1 MSLKD
6 IKNPTYFEL
15 NNQINIP
22 VNGQIPLHKDKEAV
36 TAFLNE
42 NVKPNRLFTYH
53 PNTGVKTHESLNAD
67 VSSYMD
73 KLEWLIKNDYYEE
86 PFIRAYK
93 PEFIEEL
100 RAWLH
105 KQNFTFYSFMAAY
118 KFYKQYALKTNNGEY
133 YLEDPEDRALMNA
146 LYQAN
151 GDEELAKD
159 LARVVIT
166 RRYQPA
172 TPTYAN
178 NGRKRRGEFAS
189 CFPAGTMISTDTGDV
204 PIELIQKGMKV
215 LTHDMTYKTVSETME
230 RIADELVVIYVA
242 GQADPIIATPEHPFL
257 TTVTKAEAF
266 EPHAK
271 ANFDDGLTENTFW
284 SEIKDLKVGDFIAVN
299 PNRVI
304 NVTDETYLERD
315 GYEFVRVLH
324 VEKGHKA
331 NKTRVYNLDVEENH
345 TYVANNAIVHN
356 CFIIQVQDNMS
367 DIGRSIT
374 NALQLSRKAGGVG
387 LILGN
392 LRAAGSPIKKMD
404 GLASGVLPVM
414 KLFEDSFSY
423 SNQLGT
429 RPGAGVA
436 YLPIFHADVMEF
448 LSSKKENAD
457 EKIRLKTLSLGLTVP
472 DKFYELAK
480 AGSKMA
486 IFDPYFVEKELGQ
499 SFTYV
504 DMDKEYE
511 HLVELSKQVDE
522 ETGMPKIRVKWIEA
536 RALEQAIS
544 ELQQESGYP
553 YIINISTANKTNP
566 IEGRILGSNLCVTGD
581 TRILTNKGYQK
592 AEDLYDSGENLI
604 VTIDNRTKDDVA
616 TDFGVSN
623 VQAIPMHMTNKSAKV
638 YEIKTKEG
646 FTLKATAYHKVYVER
661 FVGYTWHPKT
671 PKYEI
676 ELIPLKD
683 LKPGDK
689 LLIQSDSGTYGNDT
703 FEEAAYIMGAV
714 AGDGTFTQSKRKTLS
729 KSVRINNFNNKL
741 SIAEHKLEKVVSEMI
756 SDLNPELIK
765 YQSTSNPK
773 FKAIEQR
780 SSATLT
786 MLQSSNLATYLDL
799 NFGFNSDTKCEIPE
813 RLWTSDASTIG
824 AYLSG
829 LYQTDSTFHV
839 NEKYKSASIELGTI
853 HEDFAKDIQR
863 LLLTLGVYSRIYTS
877 NRKKS
882 LLPDS
887 NRNPKEYDV
896 KDIHS
901 LRIQDR
907 TSIEKFVKFVTL
919 RDTDIVKFENW
930 QSWLSPKT
938 RNAKHHFT
946 AEISEIVE
954 LGFEPVYDTTQPS
967 YHSLIFNG
975 IVTSNCSEILQ
986 IQTPSVINEQQEY
999 TTLGQDIVC
1008 NLGSTNIIN
1017 MMSAGESF
1025 GNDIIAMTKGLTFIS
1040 DASDLAFV
1048 QTIDNGNSKN
1058 HAIGLGAMGLHSF
1071 LANNQIQYESKDAV
1085 DFTGLY
1091 FLLLNYY
1098 TIMGSMQ
1105 IAKERKQAFDNFE
1118 NSTYATGEY
1127 FDKYLT
1133 TDYTD
1138 GVSDRVMKLFKD
1150 IHIPTAEDWA
1160 HLKAE
1165 VQEHGMFN
1173 AYRIALAP
1181 NGSISYVNDCSASIA
1196 PIVNRIEE
1204 RQEGQVGKI
1213 YYPTFGLSNES
1224 IPYFKSAYD
1233 QDMRWQIRIYEAAT
1247 EHTDQG
1253 LSMNMY
1259 LRSDFEEHPGLYEWK
1274 DGGTTALTT
1283 RDLTILRHFAW
1294 RHGIKSMY
1302 YTRQYTADSD
1312 SEHGG
1317 ANECESCM
1325 I

>member
-22 VNGQIPLHKDKEAV
+22 VNGQIPLNKDKEAV

-189 CFPAGTMISTDTGDV
+189 CFPAGTMISTNMGKL
-204 PIELIQKGMKV
+204 PIEKIEKGMLV
-215 LTHDMTYKTVSETME
+215 LTHDSTYKPVLETMSRQSE
-230 RIADELVVIYVA
+230 EIVEIKIA
-242 GQADPIIATPEHPFL
+242 GQTSTIKTTPEHPFL
-257 TTVTKAEAF
+257 TTSLK
-266 EPHAK
+266 
-271 ANFDDGLTENTFW
+271 NFVKHPKSEFTEGITRHTFW
-284 SEIKDLKVGDFIAVN
+284 SEAKDLEKSDYVAVAVEPHNEISTYIDSWDLLKDFTNGYGAHTLLLDNSVAVETIDTKNNRKKGTTINTRINPIPSKINLDADLGRFVGYYLAEGNLIKRDATSIHGIQLTFNSKATSIIEDTIQIIKTKFGYDAKIDKRNDGSTVVAIHNQLLGTVFYKLIGTGFDKKILNETLLGAPKEFLYNLMIGVFRGDGTQTATYNRLQLTNRELIYQLRMIALQLKLLPYTVDLVVKYNKSDASALTISGISQENVDFLNNLHNGKLELRPSSNKDIAFW
-299 PNRVI
+299 
-304 NVTDETYLERD
+304 LD
-315 GYEFVRVLH
+315 GYAFYKVRKIDQNV
-324 VEKGHKA
+324 
-331 NKTRVYNLDVEENH
+331 NKTKVYNMDVEGNH
-345 TYVANNAIVHN
+345 TYVANNIIVHN

-553 YIINISTANKTNP
+553 YIINISTANKANP
-566 IEGRILGSNLCVTGD
+566 IEGRILGSNL
-581 TRILTNKGYQK
+581 
-592 AEDLYDSGENLI
+592 
-604 VTIDNRTKDDVA
+604 
-616 TDFGVSN
+616 
-623 VQAIPMHMTNKSAKV
+623 
-638 YEIKTKEG
+638 
-646 FTLKATAYHKVYVER
+646 
-661 FVGYTWHPKT
+661 
-671 PKYEI
+671 
-676 ELIPLKD
+676 
-683 LKPGDK
+683 
-689 LLIQSDSGTYGNDT
+689 
-703 FEEAAYIMGAV
+703 
-714 AGDGTFTQSKRKTLS
+714 
-729 KSVRINNFNNKL
+729 
-741 SIAEHKLEKVVSEMI
+741 
-756 SDLNPELIK
+756 
-765 YQSTSNPK
+765 
-773 FKAIEQR
+773 
-780 SSATLT
+780 
-786 MLQSSNLATYLDL
+786 
-799 NFGFNSDTKCEIPE
+799 
-813 RLWTSDASTIG
+813 
-824 AYLSG
+824 
-829 LYQTDSTFHV
+829 
-839 NEKYKSASIELGTI
+839 
-853 HEDFAKDIQR
+853 
-863 LLLTLGVYSRIYTS
+863 
-877 NRKKS
+877 
-882 LLPDS
+882 
-887 NRNPKEYDV
+887 
-896 KDIHS
+896 
-901 LRIQDR
+901 
-907 TSIEKFVKFVTL
+907 
-919 RDTDIVKFENW
+919 
-930 QSWLSPKT
+930 
-938 RNAKHHFT
+938 
-946 AEISEIVE
+946 
-954 LGFEPVYDTTQPS
+954 
-967 YHSLIFNG
+967 
-975 IVTSNCSEILQ
+975 CSEILQ

-1160 HLKAE
+1160 QLKAE

-1259 LRSDFEEHPGLYEWK
+1259 LRSNFEEHPGLYEWK

>member
-53 PNTGVKTHESLNAD
+53 PNTGVRTHESLNAD
-67 VSSYMD
+67 VSTYMD
-73 KLEWLIKNDYYEE
+73 KLEWLIAKDYYEE
-86 PFIRAYK
+86 PFIRAYR

-100 RAWLH
+100 REWLH
-105 KQNFTFYSFMAAY
+105 NQNFTFYSFMAAY
-118 KFYKQYALKTNNGEY
+118 KFYKQYALKTNTGEY

-151 GDEELAKD
+151 GDETLAKD

-189 CFPAGTMISTDTGDV
+189 CFPAGTMISTDNGEV
-204 PIELIQKGMKV
+204 PIENIKKGMKV
-215 LTHDMTYKTVSETME
+215 LTHDLTFKTVTETMK
-230 RIADELVVIYVA
+230 RTSNELVVITIA
-242 GQADPIIATPEHPFL
+242 GQADPIVATPEHPFL
-257 TTVTKAEAF
+257 TTVLKAEDF
-266 EPHAK
+266 ESHAK
-271 ANFDDGLTENTFW
+271 ANFTDGLTENTFW
-284 SEIKDLKVGDFIAVN
+284 SEIKDLKSGDFIAVN
-299 PNRVI
+299 PNRVM

-315 GYEFVRVLH
+315 GFTFVRVLH
-324 VEKGHKA
+324 VETNHKA
-331 NKTRVYNLDVEENH
+331 DNVRVYNMDVEDNH
-345 TYVANNAIVHN
+345 TYVASNAIVHN

-553 YIINISTANKTNP
+553 YIINISTANKANP
-566 IEGRILGSNLCVTGD
+566 IEGRILGSNL
-581 TRILTNKGYQK
+581 
-592 AEDLYDSGENLI
+592 
-604 VTIDNRTKDDVA
+604 
-616 TDFGVSN
+616 
-623 VQAIPMHMTNKSAKV
+623 
-638 YEIKTKEG
+638 
-646 FTLKATAYHKVYVER
+646 
-661 FVGYTWHPKT
+661 
-671 PKYEI
+671 
-676 ELIPLKD
+676 
-683 LKPGDK
+683 
-689 LLIQSDSGTYGNDT
+689 
-703 FEEAAYIMGAV
+703 
-714 AGDGTFTQSKRKTLS
+714 
-729 KSVRINNFNNKL
+729 
-741 SIAEHKLEKVVSEMI
+741 
-756 SDLNPELIK
+756 
-765 YQSTSNPK
+765 
-773 FKAIEQR
+773 
-780 SSATLT
+780 
-786 MLQSSNLATYLDL
+786 
-799 NFGFNSDTKCEIPE
+799 
-813 RLWTSDASTIG
+813 
-824 AYLSG
+824 
-829 LYQTDSTFHV
+829 
-839 NEKYKSASIELGTI
+839 
-853 HEDFAKDIQR
+853 
-863 LLLTLGVYSRIYTS
+863 
-877 NRKKS
+877 
-882 LLPDS
+882 
-887 NRNPKEYDV
+887 
-896 KDIHS
+896 
-901 LRIQDR
+901 
-907 TSIEKFVKFVTL
+907 
-919 RDTDIVKFENW
+919 
-930 QSWLSPKT
+930 
-938 RNAKHHFT
+938 
-946 AEISEIVE
+946 
-954 LGFEPVYDTTQPS
+954 
-967 YHSLIFNG
+967 
-975 IVTSNCSEILQ
+975 CSEILQ

-1105 IAKERKQAFDNFE
+1105 IAKERKQSFDNFE
-1118 NSTYATGEY
+1118 NSDYASGEY

-1133 TDYTD
+1133 KDYTE
-1138 GVSDRVMKLFKD
+1138 GVSDRVMDLFKD

-1160 HLKAE
+1160 QLKLK
-1165 VQEHGMFN
+1165 VGKYGMFN

-1274 DGGTTALTT
+1274 EGGTTALTT

>member
-93 PEFIEEL
+93 PEFIEDL

-189 CFPAGTMISTDTGDV
+189 
-204 PIELIQKGMKV
+204 
-215 LTHDMTYKTVSETME
+215 
-230 RIADELVVIYVA
+230 
-242 GQADPIIATPEHPFL
+242 
-257 TTVTKAEAF
+257 
-266 EPHAK
+266 
-271 ANFDDGLTENTFW
+271 
-284 SEIKDLKVGDFIAVN
+284 
-299 PNRVI
+299 
-304 NVTDETYLERD
+304 
-315 GYEFVRVLH
+315 
-324 VEKGHKA
+324 
-331 NKTRVYNLDVEENH
+331 
-345 TYVANNAIVHN
+345 

-522 ETGMPKIRVKWIEA
+522 ETGMPRIRVKWIEA

-553 YIINISTANKTNP
+553 YIINISTANKANP
-566 IEGRILGSNLCVTGD
+566 IEGRILGSNL
-581 TRILTNKGYQK
+581 
-592 AEDLYDSGENLI
+592 
-604 VTIDNRTKDDVA
+604 
-616 TDFGVSN
+616 
-623 VQAIPMHMTNKSAKV
+623 
-638 YEIKTKEG
+638 
-646 FTLKATAYHKVYVER
+646 
-661 FVGYTWHPKT
+661 
-671 PKYEI
+671 
-676 ELIPLKD
+676 
-683 LKPGDK
+683 
-689 LLIQSDSGTYGNDT
+689 
-703 FEEAAYIMGAV
+703 
-714 AGDGTFTQSKRKTLS
+714 
-729 KSVRINNFNNKL
+729 
-741 SIAEHKLEKVVSEMI
+741 
-756 SDLNPELIK
+756 
-765 YQSTSNPK
+765 
-773 FKAIEQR
+773 
-780 SSATLT
+780 
-786 MLQSSNLATYLDL
+786 
-799 NFGFNSDTKCEIPE
+799 
-813 RLWTSDASTIG
+813 
-824 AYLSG
+824 
-829 LYQTDSTFHV
+829 
-839 NEKYKSASIELGTI
+839 
-853 HEDFAKDIQR
+853 
-863 LLLTLGVYSRIYTS
+863 
-877 NRKKS
+877 
-882 LLPDS
+882 
-887 NRNPKEYDV
+887 
-896 KDIHS
+896 
-901 LRIQDR
+901 
-907 TSIEKFVKFVTL
+907 
-919 RDTDIVKFENW
+919 
-930 QSWLSPKT
+930 
-938 RNAKHHFT
+938 
-946 AEISEIVE
+946 
-954 LGFEPVYDTTQPS
+954 
-967 YHSLIFNG
+967 
-975 IVTSNCSEILQ
+975 CSEILQ
-986 IQTPSVINEQQEY
+986 IQTPSVINEEQEY

-1017 MMSAGESF
+1017 MMNAGESF

-1040 DASDLAFV
+1040 DASNLDFV
-1048 QTIDNGNSKN
+1048 QTIKNGNDKN

-1071 LANNQIQYESKDAV
+1071 LATHQIQYESQDAV

-1138 GVSDRVMKLFKD
+1138 GVSDRVIELFKD
-1150 IHIPTAEDWA
+1150 IHIPTAEDWSQ
-1160 HLKAE
+1160 LKAE

-1213 YYPTFGLSNES
+1213 YYPTFGLSTDS
-1224 IPYFKSAYD
+1224 IPYYKSAYD

-1259 LRSDFEEHPGLYEWK
+1259 LRSDFEEHPDLYEWK
-1274 DGGTTALTT
+1274 EGGTTALTT